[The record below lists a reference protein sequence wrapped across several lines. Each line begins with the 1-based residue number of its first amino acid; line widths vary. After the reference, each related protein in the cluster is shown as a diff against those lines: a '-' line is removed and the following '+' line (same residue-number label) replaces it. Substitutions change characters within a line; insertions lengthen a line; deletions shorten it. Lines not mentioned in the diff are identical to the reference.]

1 MTPLAC
7 HYFIII
13 IFVISAPHGIWSH
26 FFLNAYSKVYSTV
39 LHLYIHTR
47 FHFFLFLKKLYHFRR
62 NRFLKW
68 SHMTNILKCLHILYW
83 EIVNFFSFCLLFRKP
98 KYCCF
103 YAKTLVLKR
112 LSEHMLTHE
121 CHWERDNCSSRR
133 SWKTSFIPLLHDC
146 VNVIPVRRNHY
157 LTIYEFTIHACH

>member
-1 MTPLAC
+1 MGSGV
-7 HYFIII
+7 F
-13 IFVISAPHGIWSH
+13 FS
-26 FFLNAYSKVYSTV
+26 FFLKNAYSKVYSTV

-47 FHFFLFLKKLYHFRR
+47 FHFFFFFFKLYHFRR
-62 NRFLKW
+62 NRLLKW

-112 LSEHMLTHE
+112 LSEHMLTHAL
-121 CHWERDNCSSRR
+121 WRSVIERERTVVADVAE
-133 SWKTSFIPLLHDC
+133 KPLLFHC
-146 VNVIPVRRNHY
+146 YMTVSMLFLSGENI
-157 LTIYEFTIHACH
+157 I